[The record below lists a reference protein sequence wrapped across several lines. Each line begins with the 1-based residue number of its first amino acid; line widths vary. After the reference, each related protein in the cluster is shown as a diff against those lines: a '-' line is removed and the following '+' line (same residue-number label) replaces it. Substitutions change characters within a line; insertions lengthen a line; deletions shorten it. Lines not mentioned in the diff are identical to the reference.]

1 MTQFN
6 QCRAQD
12 LRERQLAWEIL
23 RKSPTMQ
30 MVANMGGPWWRSG
43 RPEKDDE
50 DDPPENGAS
59 PAARKYFARR
69 SEGEFRAAQM
79 ASSKEAREAHEE
91 LARLYAQLAMG
102 DIPAPADQN

>member
-1 MTQFN
+1 MTQFHQN
-6 QCRAQD
+6 RAQD

-43 RPEKDDE
+43 RPESDDE
-50 DDPPENGAS
+50 DDPENGAS
-59 PAARKYFARR
+59 PGARKSFARR
-69 SEGEFRAAQM
+69 AEEEFRAAQM

>member
-1 MTQFN
+1 MTQLHQN
-6 QCRAQD
+6 RAQD

-43 RPEKDDE
+43 RPESDDE
-50 DDPPENGAS
+50 DDPENGAS
-59 PAARKYFARR
+59 PGARKYFARR
-69 SEGEFRAAQM
+69 AEEEFRAAQM

>member
-1 MTQFN
+1 MPQFN
-6 QCRAQD
+6 QSRAQD

-23 RKSPTMQ
+23 RESPTMQ

-43 RPEKDDE
+43 RPEDDDE
-50 DDPPENGAS
+50 DELPENGAS
-59 PAARKYFARR
+59 PGARKYFARR
-69 SEGEFRAAQM
+69 SEEEFRAAQM

-102 DIPAPADQN
+102 DIPAPPDQN